1 MNKLYNSTFENSI
14 RVLLL
19 LNKYEMPQ
27 TLDMVYVIDFMTL
40 YGASLGITDH
50 NLNGDNDYKFS
61 VFASHRECVKE
72 ALKELVLNGTAQ
84 AVSYKGG
91 LSYVI
96 TPEGEDFCKSLKSEY
111 AQEYQ
116 TNAQT
121 VIEITAGKSERT
133 LIAALYKMS
142 SKSIQE
148 EASQ

>member
-84 AVSYKGG
+84 AVSYKG
-91 LSYVI
+91 
-96 TPEGEDFCKSLKSEY
+96 
-111 AQEYQ
+111 
-116 TNAQT
+116 
-121 VIEITAGKSERT
+121 
-133 LIAALYKMS
+133 
-142 SKSIQE
+142 
-148 EASQ
+148 